1 MNSGQIEMAL
11 KKNRTT
17 APHFKGVFARDT
29 LPQNPEKNSTSST
42 LIGMVNPEATG
53 YVCKLGNRATVTST
67 AMGKRYPSS
76 RKPISIVF
84 LGTRKK

>member
-29 LPQNPEKNSTSST
+29 LPQNPEEGFYIVNFDRHGQPGSHWICMQIGKLSNSYFDS
-42 LIGMVNPEATG
+42 
-53 YVCKLGNRATVTST
+53 Y
-67 AMGKRYPSS
+67 GKKELSS
-76 RKPISIVF
+76 RRPISTVF